1 MFWPHKLE
9 EVNVLLHVQVEDIKR
24 QAMADSVTS
33 ESEPENE
40 YMYVCHAEIN
50 DILNKNSEGVGG
62 CTIVGVTVEED
73 GDQDTD
79 QRIIL
84 RYGLHISLEVFEL
97 ISNSTFMDW
106 SGGHLGVIKGVM
118 LNNTELRKTGGYV
131 HRSILQ
137 HMRFHRKNRQFVPA
151 ERINVR
157 FKLDAKNHREPRKIL
172 DKANGDMSELKTML
186 VNVVERESRSHAL
199 TSWGI
204 RAWA

>member
-1 MFWPHKLE
+1 MLH
-9 EVNVLLHVQVEDIKR
+9 HVQVEDIKK
-24 QAMADSVTS
+24 QAMADSVTT
-33 ESEPENE
+33 ESELENE

-62 CTIVGVTVEED
+62 CTNVGVTVEED

-106 SGGHLGVIKGVM
+106 SGGHFGVIKGVM

-157 FKLDAKNHREPRKIL
+157 FKLDGKNHRELRKIL

-199 TSWGI
+199 TS
-204 RAWA
+204 